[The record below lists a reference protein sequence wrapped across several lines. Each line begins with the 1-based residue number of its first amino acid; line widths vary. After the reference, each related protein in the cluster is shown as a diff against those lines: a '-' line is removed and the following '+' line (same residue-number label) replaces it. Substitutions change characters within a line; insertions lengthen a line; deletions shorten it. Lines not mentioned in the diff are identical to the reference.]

1 MNVRQVRL
9 LAKSSHPTREYNDRM
24 NTRSISDLAT
34 LQEQMRRCRLCA
46 DAGYPITPEAIF
58 SGVVTARIMVVGQAP
73 GGREVDLG
81 LPFSGPA
88 GHRLFSWLE
97 QAGFE
102 EKRFREEQY
111 ITAITKCFPGKGK
124 SRGDRVPT
132 AAERKLCLPFLA
144 REIELVRPELI
155 VSIGGV
161 AIRHFL
167 GKVRFDDAIGQVYHV
182 DGRSI
187 VPLPHPSG
195 ANIWLNRPTS
205 KDLLQK
211 ALLSLKTATG
221 GFSH

>member
-1 MNVRQVRL
+1 MNGR
-9 LAKSSHPTREYNDRM
+9 SS
-24 NTRSISDLAT
+24 SDLAA
-34 LQEQMRRCRLCA
+34 LQDAMRWCHFCV
-46 DAGYPITPEAIF
+46 DAGYPITPRAIF
-58 SGVVTARIMVVGQAP
+58 SGSVAARIMIVGQAP
-73 GGREVDLG
+73 GEREVERG

-88 GHRLFSWLE
+88 GHRLFSWLA

-102 EKRFREEQY
+102 ESKFRREQY

-144 REIELVRPELI
+144 RELELVQPELI
-155 VSIGGV
+155 IPIGGV

-167 GKVRFDDAIGQVYHV
+167 GKIKLDEAIGQVYER

-195 ANIWLNRPTS
+195 ANIWLNRPKS
-205 KDLLQK
+205 KNLLHRALIILQK
-211 ALLSLKTATG
+211 TG
-221 GFSH
+221 KGG